1 MIEITNLDNDI
12 IKTVG
17 KRFKTKLKYLIKNN
31 TLEDLIISNDDP
43 DEEILLENITI
54 NNLYITS
61 DNITFRHCKIGR
73 IVCSGGENT
82 GQPTNVILENCDS
95 HDYINTSFY
104 SSFLVLRNLQKNCHV
119 KIKNCA
125 LSNNFELWV
134 EDKNDLKTFN
144 NATGTLEITSS
155 QIQKVDLSKNYFS
168 KISIF
173 NSQITSFVEHN
184 YISNLFNY
192 FKIKY
197 FANFRLNAD
206 YKTTYDYDY
215 DSIKYYKDNNI
226 EYIYDIQGNYFN
238 EFQLIRRNNIMKH
251 FEENIIDGSLSLFA
265 INFSD
270 FTINNNVI
278 SVIDLKN
285 ITEDNV
291 ITKKFFN
298 FNKINYQ
305 DNLMVI
311 KDLFANNY
319 DRFGYK
325 VIDSN
330 DGIFKYYIC
339 KLFIPKEA
347 LYLEFPNESA
357 FKKRCS
363 FAKVEEIYVIK
374 NGTKE
379 IKHCSG
385 TSLFNRTNNIKY
397 IEGTYVKADSFDV
410 RENKQCSHG
419 IHFFDTEKE
428 AIEYA
433 EEHYS

>member
-1 MIEITNLDNDI
+1 MIEITTLNNDI
-12 IKTVG
+12 VKTVG

-43 DEEILLENITI
+43 DSDEEILLENITI

-73 IVCSGGENT
+73 IVCSGRQNSD
-82 GQPTNVILENCDS
+82 PSTNVILEDCDS
-95 HDYINTSFY
+95 NDSINT
-104 SSFLVLRNLQKNCHV
+104 SFLVLRNLQKNCHV

-125 LSNNFELWV
+125 LSDNFALWV
-134 EDKNDLKTFN
+134 EDKNDLKIFN

-155 QIQKVDLSKNYFS
+155 QIRKVNLSKNYFS

-173 NSQITSFVEHN
+173 NSQINSFVEHN

-192 FKIKY
+192 FNIKY
-197 FANFRLNAD
+197 FADFHLNVD

-226 EYIYDIQGNYFN
+226 KYIYDIQGNHFD

-251 FEENIIDGSLSLFA
+251 FEDNIINGSLSLFA

-311 KDLFANNY
+311 KDLFADNY

-325 VIDSN
+325 AINSN
-330 DGIFKYYIC
+330 DGMFDYYIC

-347 LYLEFPNESA
+347 LYLEFPNEST

-363 FAKVEEIYVIK
+363 FAKIEEIYAIT
-374 NGTKE
+374 NGNKK
-379 IKHCSG
+379 IKHISG
-385 TSLFNRTNNIKY
+385 TSLFNKTNNIKY

-433 EEHYS
+433 EEHYL

>member
-1 MIEITNLDNDI
+1 MIEITTLNNDI

-31 TLEDLIISNDDP
+31 TLKDLIISNDDP

-61 DNITFRHCKIGR
+61 DNITFRHCQIGR
-73 IVCSGGENT
+73 IVCSGRKNS
-82 GQPTNVILENCDS
+82 GQPTNVILEDCNS
-95 HDYINTSFY
+95 NYSINTSFY
-104 SSFLVLRNLQKNCHV
+104 SSFLVLRNLQKNCRV

-125 LSNNFELWV
+125 LSDNFELWV
-134 EDKNDLKTFN
+134 EDENDLKIFN

-155 QIQKVDLSKNYFS
+155 QILKVNLSKNYFS

-173 NSQITSFVEHN
+173 NSQINSFVEHN

-197 FANFRLNAD
+197 FADFHLNVD

-215 DSIKYYKDNNI
+215 DSMKYYKDNNI
-226 EYIYDIQGNYFN
+226 KYIYDIQGNHFN
-238 EFQLIRRNNIMKH
+238 GFQLIRRNNIMKH
-251 FEENIIDGSLSLFA
+251 FEDNIINDSLSLFA

-311 KDLFANNY
+311 KDLFADNY

-330 DGIFKYYIC
+330 DGMFDYYIC

-347 LYLEFPNESA
+347 LYLEFPNEST

-363 FAKVEEIYVIK
+363 FAKIEEIYAIK

-379 IKHCSG
+379 IKHISG
-385 TSLFNRTNNIKY
+385 TSLFNRTNNTKY

-433 EEHYS
+433 EEHYL